1 MFNRMW
7 NIKEYDLEI
16 AQRLQNEINM
26 PILVTKLLVAR
37 GICDKKKADEFLFPK
52 IDNLRDPFEMMD
64 MGAAVERIL
73 QASEQNEKV
82 TIFGDYDVDG
92 VTSTAM
98 LYHFLKTYLEI
109 EVEYYIPDRLVEG
122 YGMSLEAVDEICRN
136 GTNLIIT
143 VDCGI
148 VSVDEIRK
156 AKQAGVDVIVT
167 DHHQMRGILPECEAV
182 INPNRVD
189 CTYEFKGFAGAGVVY
204 KLLQAL
210 GVELGLEE
218 EVVRA
223 YLPFAAIGTIGDSMP
238 LLDENRI
245 IVKYG
250 LDYIKHAKWIGLS
263 VLMEKAGMS
272 DKPIT
277 TMSISYGIV
286 PRLNAAGRLG
296 SPKRA
301 VELLL
306 AETREAAEL
315 LAEELNSENT
325 RRQGLESEIFLQ
337 AVQLLTIQNTNSKYV
352 NVVAGEGWHHGVTGI
367 VASKLTDKFNKPT
380 IILSIEDDGKMAR
393 GSARSV
399 KGFNIHDALVACE
412 DLLERFGGHEMAAGL
427 TIKVENIPKL
437 NERLNI
443 YGKMNTGETDILPYI
458 DIDVTVCAEE
468 INLETAK
475 NLALLEPFGVGNPS
489 PLLCCSQL
497 ELLNIRPVGE
507 LGKHLKFAF
516 ASGKARF
523 DGISFNAGSYSNE
536 LQTISKCR
544 CVFKMEINVWANVER
559 IQFNVVDLLD
569 YVDIDKET
577 QKVYNKLNDFSLNR
591 GELVEI
597 YKAIKASA
605 DLGHKDILTIKQ
617 ALASNLSIKLN
628 WYKIKRAFDI
638 FEEVGILVK
647 INDGYKLTSLSG
659 KKFDLQESSIFRVL
673 SSLS

>member
-1 MFNRMW
+1 MFDKMW
-7 NIKEYDLEI
+7 NIKEYDLE
-16 AQRLQNEINM
+16 ATKKLQSEIKL
-26 PILVTKLLVAR
+26 PIFMTKLLVAR
-37 GICDKKKADEFLFPK
+37 GLSDKKKVDDFLYPK
-52 IDNLRDPFEMMD
+52 IDNMRDPFEMMD

-92 VTSTAM
+92 VTSTGI
-98 LYHFLKTYLEI
+98 LYHFFKTYLEI
-109 EVEYYIPDRLVEG
+109 EVECYIPDRLIDG
-122 YGMSLEAVDEICRN
+122 YGMSMESVEKICGN

-167 DHHQMRGILPECEAV
+167 DHHQPRDILPECEAI
-182 INPNRVD
+182 INPNRAD
-189 CTYEFKGFAGAGVVY
+189 CTYGFKGLAGVGVVY

-210 GVELGLEE
+210 GGELGLEDE
-218 EVVRA
+218 VRA
-223 YLPFAAIGTIGDSMP
+223 YLPFVAIGTIGDSMP
-238 LLDENRI
+238 LVDENRI

-250 LDYIKHAKWIGLS
+250 LEYIKHAKWIGLS

-301 VELLL
+301 LELLL
-306 AETREAAEL
+306 AETREEAEV
-315 LAEELNSENT
+315 LAEELNCENT
-325 RRQGLESEIFLQ
+325 RRQVIEGEIFLE
-337 AVQLLTIQNTNSKYV
+337 AVELLKIQNVDSRYV

-367 VASKLTDKFNKPT
+367 VASKLTDKFNRPT
-380 IILSIEDDGKMAR
+380 IILSIEDGGKIAR
-393 GSARSV
+393 GSARSI
-399 KGFNIHDALVACE
+399 KGFNMHNALVACE

-437 NERLNI
+437 NERLNL
-443 YGKMNTGETDILPYI
+443 YGEMNTVEADILPYI
-458 DIDVTVCAEE
+458 NVDVMVDAEE
-468 INLETAK
+468 LNLQTAK
-475 NLALLEPFGVGNPS
+475 TLALLEPFGMGNPS
-489 PLLCCSQL
+489 PLLCCSQF

-516 ASGKARF
+516 ASGKDRF
-523 DGISFNAGSYSNE
+523 DGISFNVGSHSDE

-559 IQFNVVDLLD
+559 VQFNVVDILD
-569 YVDIDKET
+569 YVDVDIET
-577 QKVYNKLNDFSLNR
+577 QKVYNKSNEFSLNR
-591 GELVEI
+591 EELVEI
-597 YKAIKASA
+597 YKNIKTSPN
-605 DLGHKDILTIKQ
+605 LGYKDILSIKQ
-617 ALASNLSIKLN
+617 TLASRPTIKLN

-638 FEEVGILVK
+638 FEEVGILEK
-647 INDGYKLTSLSG
+647 TEDGYKLFNLNG
-659 KKFDLQESSIFRVL
+659 RKFDLQESSIFRVL